1 MKMFQIGKIIF
12 ISVFCLVLANP
23 VLAQNNLLEQFT
35 AGQEETGKAT
45 GHLNEEGNQVGLFSG
60 DKTLFEAIGQVVSVG
75 LSILG
80 VFFLLLMIYSGYTWM
95 TARGNEQQ
103 AEKARNTMIN
113 AIIGLVIVLGAYSI
127 TAFISLIFEN
137 NV

>member
-1 MKMFQIGKIIF
+1 MKIFKISKIIF
-12 ISVFCLVLANP
+12 IIVFCLILTNP
-23 VLAQNNLLEQFT
+23 VLAGSTLLEQFT
-35 AGQEETGKAT
+35 TGQEETGKAT
-45 GHLNEEGNQVGLFSG
+45 GHLNEEGHEVGLFA
-60 DKTLFEAIGQVVSVG
+60 DRTLFEAIGQVVSVL